1 MPALFFFGFRR
12 IELRKEMQNPLEVY
26 FEVCE
31 EQGKAPDKPF
41 SDRTYALPLEV
52 SYPPDKLT
60 VTHKF
65 FSVVCRCWV

>member
-31 EQGKAPDKPF
+31 EQLLNLIWGEESEKSP
-41 SDRTYALPLEV
+41 RTF
-52 SYPPDKLT
+52 KI
-60 VTHKF
+60 
-65 FSVVCRCWV
+65 R